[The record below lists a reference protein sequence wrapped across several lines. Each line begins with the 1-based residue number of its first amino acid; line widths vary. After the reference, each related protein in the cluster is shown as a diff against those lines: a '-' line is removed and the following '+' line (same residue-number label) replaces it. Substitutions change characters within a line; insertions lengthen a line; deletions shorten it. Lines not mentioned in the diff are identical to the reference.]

1 MSLSPDEVR
10 DKVSTQLF
18 EGGDNVRGKFV
29 ESYPCWPLSF
39 QLMVLLSEPFNRY
52 GKALHLPLR
61 W

>member
-29 ESYPCWPLSF
+29 ESYPCWPLQCGREGPTHNF
-39 QLMVLLSEPFNRY
+39 F
-52 GKALHLPLR
+52 
-61 W
+61 